1 MKDNPSPENRRTTDT
16 DHRLIT
22 QSLNPPIT
30 QSPDYSITQSLASLS
45 EAIGVSP
52 QPRWESIEITGVSE
66 DSRLVH
72 PGFLF
77 VAIGG
82 FITDGHRYIKD
93 AIARGAVAVVG
104 ERNVPCSI
112 PFVRVDNGR
121 KALARLSA
129 VFFSHP
135 TRDLFT
141 VGVTGTNGKTTVCH
155 LVAHLLGEER
165 SALISTVANEARNMR
180 AVTTPTSPLIQRIA
194 RQALATEKENLVL
207 EVSSAALLLHRV
219 DSVDFDVAVFTNL
232 THDHLDF
239 HEDKEAYLEA
249 KLLLFRNLKPGAT
262 AIVNTDDPAA
272 DRVLAASAGH
282 LLTYKILG
290 ADLVSCMESRGT
302 PPLEAARPHKKQ
314 GLTPSIRAEGI
325 SYTPRKTSFTLR
337 MGKETQPIELH
348 LPGEHNVYNALAA
361 AAVAIVKG
369 MPLTMIAKQLKTAR
383 SVDGRYQFFRAKNG
397 ATAIVDFAH
406 SPDSLE
412 KMLLSLRPYHDK
424 IICVFGCGGESDRKK
439 RPLMGALSGTLADM
453 TILTSDNPKTENPKA
468 ISAEIEAGLLP
479 TGGRYEK
486 IVDRHDAILRA
497 IDLAEPKDVIL
508 ITGKGHEPY
517 QIIGHE
523 FVPYSDAGVLH
534 EAGLVS

>member
-1 MKDNPSPENRRTTDT
+1 MRNSVSPKNRRTADT

-22 QSLNPPIT
+22 QSSNHSIL
-30 QSPDYSITQSLASLS
+30 QSFASLA
-45 EAIGVSP
+45 EAIGVPP
-52 QPRWESIEITGVSE
+52 QPGWESIEITGISE

-77 VAIGG
+77 VAIAG
-82 FITDGHRYIKD
+82 FITDGHRYIED
-93 AIARGAVAVVG
+93 AIARGAVAIVG
-104 ERNVPCSI
+104 EKDVPCSV

-121 KALARLSA
+121 EALAHLSA

-155 LVAHLLGEER
+155 LIAHLFGEEK
-165 SALISTVANEARNMR
+165 STLISTVANEARNMR

-194 RQALATEKENLVL
+194 REALAAEKENLVL
-207 EVSSAALLLHRV
+207 EVSSAALLLHRA
-219 DSVDFDVAVFTNL
+219 DGIDFDVAVFTNL

-239 HEDKEAYLEA
+239 HDDKEGYLEA
-249 KLLLFRNLKPGAT
+249 KLLLFRNLNPGAT
-262 AIVNTDDPAA
+262 AIVNADDPAA

-282 LLTYKILG
+282 PLTYAVASD
-290 ADLVSCMESRGT
+290 AD
-302 PPLEAARPHKKQ
+302 
-314 GLTPSIRAEGI
+314 IRAEEI
-325 SYTPRKTSFTLR
+325 HYTLRKTLFTLR
-337 MGKETQPIELH
+337 VGEEAQPIELH

-361 AAVAIVKG
+361 AAVATVKG
-369 MPLTMIAKQLKTAR
+369 MTLTMIAERLRTAR
-383 SVDGRYQFFRAKNG
+383 SVEGRYQFFHAKNG
-397 ATAIVDFAH
+397 ATVIVDFAH

-412 KMLLSLRPYHDK
+412 RMLLSLRPYHNK

-439 RPLMGALSGTLADM
+439 RPLMGAISGKLANM
-453 TILTSDNPKTENPKA
+453 TILTCDNPKTEDPEA

-486 IVDRHDAILRA
+486 IVDRRDAIRRA

-508 ITGKGHEPY
+508 IAGKGHEPY

-523 FVPYSDAGVLH
+523 FVPYSDAGFLH
-534 EAGLVS
+534 EAGLAS